1 MRNHVIFSKREF
13 SLIEEEKHIF
23 FSKSSR
29 LGHARLLFKL
39 LLFLVS
45 LRRFLSV
52 DYVKDKCV
60 FCSRLFSLKSI
71 SQRLWDKNKVIEKFL
86 YVVDINFESAEKKMK
101 IWEDTV
107 DELIHKDNQ
116 STYLLFIRI
125 AKRFDTLNRRT

>member
-1 MRNHVIFSKREF
+1 M
-13 SLIEEEKHIF
+13 
-23 FSKSSR
+23 
-29 LGHARLLFKL
+29 
-39 LLFLVS
+39 
-45 LRRFLSV
+45 
-52 DYVKDKCV
+52 
-60 FCSRLFSLKSI
+60 KSI

-125 AKRFDTLNRRT
+125 AKRFDSLNRRT